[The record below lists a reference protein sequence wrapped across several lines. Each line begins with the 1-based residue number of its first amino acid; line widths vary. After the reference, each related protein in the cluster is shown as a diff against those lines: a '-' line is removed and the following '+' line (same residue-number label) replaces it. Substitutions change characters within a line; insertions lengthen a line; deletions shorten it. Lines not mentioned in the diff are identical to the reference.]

1 MMMMMTK
8 TNEEGIDDTMNDNN
22 TNNTTNNNPM
32 LKITASPTVIA
43 ALAALAAAQITFILN
58 VCFCRIMIQLLPT
71 NSTTCSNNTNDHN
84 ITRNVVNVK
93 LATGC
98 TNTIVFIY

>member
-8 TNEEGIDDTMNDNN
+8 TNEEGIDDTMNNNN

-32 LKITASPTVIA
+32 LKITASPTVI
-43 ALAALAAAQITFILN
+43 AALAAAQITFILN

-84 ITRNVVNVK
+84 IRHNVEESQ
-93 LATGC
+93 C
-98 TNTIVFIY
+98 

>member
-1 MMMMMTK
+1 MMMMKMTK
-8 TNEEGIDDTMNDNN
+8 TNKEGIDDTMNNNN
-22 TNNTTNNNPM
+22 TSNNKPTMKT
-32 LKITASPTVIA
+32 TASPTVI
-43 ALAALAAAQITFILN
+43 AALAAAQITFILN

>member
-1 MMMMMTK
+1 MMMKMTK
-8 TNEEGIDDTMNDNN
+8 TNEEEIDDTMNNNN
-22 TNNTTNNNPM
+22 TSNNNNNNNKPTM
-32 LKITASPTVIA
+32 KITASPTVIA
-43 ALAALAAAQITFILN
+43 ALAVAQITFILN

>member
-1 MMMMMTK
+1 MMMMKMTK
-8 TNEEGIDDTMNDNN
+8 TNKEGIDDTMNNNN
-22 TNNTTNNNPM
+22 TNTTTNNNPTM
-32 LKITASPTVIA
+32 MKITASPTVI
-43 ALAALAAAQITFILN
+43 AALAAAQITFILN

>member
-1 MMMMMTK
+1 MMMMKMTK
-8 TNEEGIDDTMNDNN
+8 TNKEGINDTMNNNN
-22 TNNTTNNNPM
+22 TNTTTNNNPTM
-32 LKITASPTVIA
+32 MKITASPTVII
-43 ALAALAAAQITFILN
+43 AALAAAQITFILN

-71 NSTTCSNNTNDHN
+71 TSTTCSNNTNDHN